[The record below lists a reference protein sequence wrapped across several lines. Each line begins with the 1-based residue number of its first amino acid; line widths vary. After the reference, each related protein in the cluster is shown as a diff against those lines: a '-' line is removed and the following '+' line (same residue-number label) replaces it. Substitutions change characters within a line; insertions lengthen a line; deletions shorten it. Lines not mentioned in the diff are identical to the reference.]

1 MAEPRGKQAADVR
14 QPNGAVGGR
23 PAGAEPSAQP
33 AAQGWDSGPAPA
45 GRPVTPAVEHGSFGW
60 RHAPAPAP
68 ASMQQQQQPAQ
79 QQQRAGTPG
88 SHATPPASRGGA
100 GLLRAMRTSSNSLT
114 GLLKRPGT
122 AVPSRGGSPGG
133 SPLFEVR
140 GAAMLPPEPARPA
153 TSPAGGQAAPLQ
165 RPFTAAA
172 PQQQQHKAAA
182 GGSPYSIQARAGYRN
197 AAGSAAGSPL
207 ASPQQAARH
216 ALAVVASHGL
226 DLGTSPQA
234 PALSL
239 AQQLEAAAAA
249 RRQQQLQ
256 QQEPAQGAHESA
268 AAAAVQPA
276 PSPPLQGSSAS
287 ASSSQASVYGAPS
300 SSSSGG
306 SRRASAANVPPARGP
321 PFTTT
326 TVHSNPL
333 YSAGSEA
340 YGRPRQPQLRPAH
353 QAAQQPPAATP
364 QQQQQQMRHPPP
376 VRVSP
381 PGAASTPQ
389 TPLASTIAVP
399 SSATPGLSPLG
410 GTLLAASNLTIVSD
424 GRPISPGPFLSTL
437 ASSALPDTTSA
448 RTHSRPVSPQCVDS
462 VPPTP
467 GSFAP
472 LGGAAATAARA
483 CSNLSPIKTAS
494 VLAAASRSQS
504 LPSSPAPPSAA
515 ASAGAAAAASG
526 ASPAAAASAAATAF
540 RLPIFNQD
548 GRLVGY
554 KQNSN
559 LIPRPGACIS
569 SAPSSPA
576 RSGLLT
582 GETFGQA
589 SADCAS
595 PSGAPKPA
603 AAPAPP
609 PGDTGDFAEHLADPC
624 RGFPDADNM
633 VPGYVLGPVLG
644 KGGFCSVRKAL
655 HELTGQAVA
664 CKIIEKGK
672 LKDPK
677 DRDRVD
683 RECRV
688 MRNLSNH
695 VAVIKLFE
703 YVETRDYVYIMMEA
717 AKRGSLLDYV
727 RDRKKLPEAEAVTIF
742 QQLLHALQFCHRKD
756 VVHRDIKLENILIDS
771 AGHMKLIDFGLCGY
785 YVAGKRL
792 RCHCG
797 SPSYAAPE
805 IVARKDYLGP
815 PVDVWSLGIVLF
827 AMLAGYLPF
836 HAKEKKQLSEK
847 ILSGVYKPA
856 AWMSPE
862 AQDLIARMLTLDPE
876 QRITLEAVWAHPW
889 VVSAPRWEPPGVG
902 SGRLYRALT
911 DPTNGAILP
920 DDAVLAQL
928 EQLGADSAAIRRALR
943 SRECNSL
950 TATYHLM
957 LESRLEGQRAAAAH
971 ERAAAAD
978 RAAALAAAKAKGP
991 APASTAGDWQWD
1003 FASISAAA
1011 TAAAGPAAA
1020 SGSGAVGSHSAGS
1033 SSLRGSSSPARSRPA
1048 TVAALPGGSSPTR
1061 FGQEAAAAGY
1071 FSSPRRLAPAGP
1083 HHAAAQAAPGGE
1095 WDIKAVRPPAVHTS
1109 AAAAAAAPPEPA
1121 AVAAAL
1127 ATVAAAA
1134 AAELTPPAGPT
1145 PIILATSVV
1154 AGDSP
1159 TGVPKSPVLS
1169 PLPTALSPK
1178 QLTLVPAGA
1187 SSGSGGGEQS
1197 PPIAQAV

>member
-1 MAEPRGKQAADVR
+1 MAELRSKQAADVR
-14 QPNGAVGGR
+14 QLNGAVGEWAPGRTDCSGPSPQRAAQSWDFVNASAGR
-23 PAGAEPSAQP
+23 PA
-33 AAQGWDSGPAPA
+33 
-45 GRPVTPAVEHGSFGW
+45 TPAVDSGSHGW
-60 RHAPAPAP
+60 RHAQAPAAQQQP
-68 ASMQQQQQPAQ
+68 ASQQQQQ
-79 QQQRAGTPG
+79 QQRQAGTPG
-88 SHATPPASRGGA
+88 SHATPPASRGGT
-100 GLLRAMRTSSNSLT
+100 GLLRAMRTSSNSLS

-122 AVPSRGGSPGG
+122 VAHSRSGSPGG

-153 TSPAGGQAAPLQ
+153 TSSAGNQSAPLQ
-165 RPFTAAA
+165 RPSTVAGH
-172 PQQQQHKAAA
+172 QQLKAQA
-182 GGSPYSIQARAGYRN
+182 GGSPLAFSVEARAGHRSPSSVASGSSRV
-197 AAGSAAGSPL
+197 AA
-207 ASPQQAARH
+207 QQAARH
-216 ALAVVASHGL
+216 APAVVASHGL
-226 DLGTSPQA
+226 DLGTSPPS

-239 AQQLEAAAAA
+239 AQQLEAVAAA
-249 RRQQQLQ
+249 RRQHKEQ
-256 QQEPAQGAHESA
+256 QQPAQGAHAPA
-268 AAAAVQPA
+268 AAA
-276 PSPPLQGSSAS
+276 PPVHDRSAS
-287 ASSSQASVYGAPS
+287 SSSSQASVYGAPS
-300 SSSSGG
+300 SSSSSGG
-306 SRRASAANVPPARGP
+306 SRRASAAHAAPSRCA
-321 PFTTT
+321 PFSSATM
-326 TVHSNPL
+326 HSNPL

-340 YGRPRQPQLRPAH
+340 YGRPRQRPAH
-353 QAAQQPPAATP
+353 PAPQQPPAGTP
-364 QQQQQQMRHPPP
+364 YHHQQQQQPRAPPP

-381 PGAASTPQ
+381 PAATSVPQ
-389 TPLASTIAVP
+389 TPMAGAALL
-399 SSATPGLSPLG
+399 SSSTPGPSPPCGALQ
-410 GTLLAASNLTIVSD
+410 AASNLTIASD

-437 ASSALPDTTSA
+437 ASSALPDTASA

-472 LGGAAATAARA
+472 LGGAAAAAARA
-483 CSNLSPIKTAS
+483 GSNLSPIKA
-494 VLAAASRSQS
+494 VAAAASRSHS

-515 ASAGAAAAASG
+515 GSAVAAAAAAG
-526 ASPAAAASAAATAF
+526 ASPSASGSAAATAF

-576 RSGLLT
+576 RSGLL
-582 GETFGQA
+582 
-589 SADCAS
+589 SAEGFAQ
-595 PSGAPKPA
+595 PSGDSASIPPSVPKPV

-609 PGDTGDFAEHLADPC
+609 PGDSGDFAEYLADPC

-644 KGGFCSVRKAL
+644 KGGFCSVRRAL
-655 HELTGQAVA
+655 HELTGQTVA

-695 VAVIKLFE
+695 VAVVKLFE
-703 YVETRDYVYIMMEA
+703 YVETRDCVYIMMEA

-727 RDRKKLPEAEAVTIF
+727 RDRKKLPESEAVIIF

-785 YVAGKRL
+785 FVAGKRL

-815 PVDVWSLGIVLF
+815 PVDVWSLGVVLF

-847 ILSGVYKPA
+847 ILAGVYKPA
-856 AWMSPE
+856 AWMSSS
-862 AQDLIARMLTLDPE
+862 AQDLISRMLTLDPE

-889 VVSAPRWEPPGVG
+889 VASAPRWEPQGVG
-902 SGRLYRALT
+902 TGRLYRALT
-911 DPTNGAILP
+911 DPTSGAVLP

-928 EQLGADSAAIRRALR
+928 EQLGADVAAIRRALR

-950 TATYHLM
+950 TASYHLM
-957 LESRLEGQRAAAAH
+957 LESKPEAQRAAAAH
-971 ERAAAAD
+971 ERSAAAD
-978 RAAALAAAKAKGP
+978 RVAAGAAAARGR
-991 APASTAGDWQWD
+991 APATASAAGDWQWD
-1003 FASISAAA
+1003 FASISAAVGA
-1011 TAAAGPAAA
+1011 AAA
-1020 SGSGAVGSHSAGS
+1020 SGSGAVGSHASAGS
-1033 SSLRGSSSPARSRPA
+1033 SSLRGSGSPARLRPA
-1048 TVAALPGGSSPTR
+1048 TASAVPGGSPTR

-1071 FSSPRRLAPAGP
+1071 FASPRRLATAGP
-1083 HHAAAQAAPGGE
+1083 QHAAPAHAARVGE
-1095 WDIKAVRPPAVHTS
+1095 WDIKAVRPPALHAP
-1109 AAAAAAAPPEPA
+1109 AAAGTAAVLEPA
-1121 AVAAAL
+1121 ACAM
-1127 ATVAAAA
+1127 AAAA
-1134 AAELTPPAGPT
+1134 AAELTPPAGLT

-1159 TGVPKSPVLS
+1159 TGAGKSPALS

-1178 QLTLVPAGA
+1178 QLTLVPAGGSSA
-1187 SSGSGGGEQS
+1187 GAGGSGSSGCEHS